1 MRKSLIIF
9 FVLVMTSS
17 FGQSK
22 LQFTLHRIPTKGVA
36 ASKNYELVI
45 GRYYD
50 GEFQPVSHQSIAK
63 DSVAVFSFEI
73 PTSSATGLYT
83 IFIGDSS
90 EKDINKAEFIWNTTE
105 NLTMDADF
113 YQLKNGELS
122 IEKSTENEVYTKFNL
137 LRNDFENTLD
147 KLLKKR
153 LSNSLFDPKS
163 KQKAIEI
170 EHETENIQYNYNN
183 KLAKLGELYPNT
195 YVTQTLIP
203 LALIPVRSVKEEWA
217 QQYDSYFSFLHQNFF
232 MHCNTKDNS
241 SLYHYAFQ
249 DKIFYYLSN
258 FCDKNE
264 EGSKKGIDIVMQT
277 VKNNSELSS
286 FTYNLLLKTFIK
298 LESEPLANY
307 LMEKYGTT
315 CALNLPFEELK
326 KLQTLQALSMGGLA
340 PEISLPDQD
349 GKYHSLREYTAKNK
363 FTLVVIW
370 LSWCARCQS
379 EIPKLNE
386 LYSQFKSAGL
396 GVYAVSL
403 DEKKEDWEKITSL
416 NKNWKNVCEMVP
428 IKKSTVVAN
437 YNITTTP
444 ALYVLDR
451 NGKIV
456 GKNTF
461 GTSLQTLLKNL
472 LNP

>member
-1 MRKSLIIF
+1 MKKTLIIA
-9 FVLVMTSS
+9 LLLAITSS

-22 LQFTLHRIPTKGVA
+22 LQFTLHSIPNKGVA
-36 ASKNYELVI
+36 ASKNYELVL

-50 GEFQPVSHQSIAK
+50 GEFHHFAHQSIVK
-63 DSVAVFSFEI
+63 DTVAVFTFEI
-73 PTSSATGLYT
+73 PNSSATGLYT
-83 IFIGDSS
+83 IFIGDNS
-90 EKDINKAEFIWNTTE
+90 EKEINKAEFIWNPSE
-105 NLTMDADF
+105 NLKMDAHF

-122 IEKSTENEVYTKFNL
+122 IEKSRENEVYTKFNL
-137 LRNDFENTLD
+137 LRNEFENTLE
-147 KLLKKR
+147 KLVKKR
-153 LSNSLFDPKS
+153 LSNSLFDPNS

-241 SLYHYAFQ
+241 NLYHYAFQ
-249 DKIFYYLSN
+249 DKIFYYLST

-264 EGSKKGIDIVMQT
+264 EGTKKGVDIIMQT
-277 VKNNSELSS
+277 LKSNSELSS

-298 LESEPLANY
+298 LESEPLSKY
-307 LMEKYGTT
+307 LMEKYGNE

-326 KLQTLQALSMGGLA
+326 KLQTLQALSVGGLA
-340 PEISLPDQD
+340 PEISLPDKE

-363 FTLVVIW
+363 VTLVVVW

-386 LYSQFKSAGL
+386 LYNQYKSAGL
-396 GVYAVSL
+396 GIYAVSL
-403 DEKKEDWEKITSL
+403 DEKKEDWEKVTTL

-437 YNITTTP
+437 YNVTTTP
-444 ALYVLDR
+444 ALYVLDS
-451 NGKIV
+451 NGKILS
-456 GKNTF
+456 KNSF
-461 GTSLQTLLKNL
+461 GSSLQTLLKEL
-472 LNP
+472 LNR